1 MATTKSDDA
10 SAASMQRTS
19 LSEQLL
25 QPSLLQRL
33 VGANRDAIAPTT
45 NLLNG
50 EPMTGG
56 QLAHLNL
63 KLGSG
68 AIASAQPS
76 LFSAET
82 PRAAA
87 S

>member
-1 MATTKSDDA
+1 
-10 SAASMQRTS
+10 MQRTS
-19 LSEQLL
+19 SSEQLL

-33 VGANRDAIAPTT
+33 VGANRDAVAPAT

-56 QLAHLNL
+56 GRLAHLNL
-63 KLGSG
+63 KLRFL
-68 AIASAQPS
+68 ARIASAQPS
-76 LFSAET
+76 RFSAAT

>member
-1 MATTKSDDA
+1 
-10 SAASMQRTS
+10 MQRTS

-25 QPSLLQRL
+25 QPPLLQRL
-33 VGANRDAIAPTT
+33 VGANRDAIAPAT

-56 QLAHLNL
+56 RLAHLT
-63 KLGSG
+63 SSSVPG